1 MGDQRSRLVYSR
13 ARHLFRTEM
22 PGVGWSSPEAEPDHG
37 MQRLCTQYL
46 HRAER
51 ELVAEGLISR

>member
-22 PGVGWSSPEAEPDHG
+22 PGVGWSSPDVQPDQG
-37 MQRLCTQYL
+37 MQRLCKQYL
-46 HRAER
+46 NRAEI